1 MLIWDPRL
9 AFALHLR
16 CKVFQLNLINSLLF
30 SLLFF
35 VVAQGRRM
43 KTIDFAGY
51 SLTHSL
57 VRMPLWYPQPF

>member
-1 MLIWDPRL
+1 MLVWVPRL

-16 CKVFQLNLINSLLF
+16 CKVFLLKAGDSLLF

-43 KTIDFAGY
+43 KTIDFIGC

-57 VRMPLWYPQPF
+57 VRVPLWYPQPF